1 MWRLGFFFHET
12 ALGLLSV
19 FIPLYVV
26 AATGLSGSL
35 VQLGIMTSAALFAGI
50 PASYFWG
57 YICDRTRRFKVY
69 ILLSFFS
76 LSMILFAFAFI
87 RNITL
92 FVVLYVVM
100 QMFHVAHE
108 SPKNVLVAE
117 HYSREEWQK
126 SYAHYEVLTETD
138 WLLGLLLGLLASV
151 FSLSSQNILLL
162 CSGLNVAAFVASL
175 FLVADPILIFERR
188 LVGIEKKVD
197 FTYRGVGA
205 ASQILDGYSPTISV
219 SQESFLAFGVALV
232 FFTLASSIF
241 FTPLPVF
248 FREQLDF
255 PVAMVFVVYMLN
267 SAGSIVG
274 YLVAGRRSATS
285 DARTQISGIVFLRSA
300 LIFLLVIVIQ
310 LAVATT
316 LLSELILVLLG
327 FAYAVYYVLT
337 LSLSMELIPPGK
349 NATFD
354 VLVGIGAASGS
365 FIGPFL
371 ANALGYLPEF
381 VVAGTLFFIAFLI
394 LIIFTK

>member
-26 AATGLSGSL
+26 AAAGLGGSL
-35 VQLGIMTSAALFAGI
+35 VHLGIMTSAALFAGI

-92 FVVLYVVM
+92 FVVLYVIM

-117 HYSREEWQK
+117 HYSRDEWQK
-126 SYAHYEVLTETD
+126 SYARYEVLTETG
-138 WLLGLLLGLLASV
+138 WFLGLLLGLLASV
-151 FSLSSQNILLL
+151 FSLSSQNILFL

-232 FFTLASSIF
+232 FFTLASSVF

-248 FREQLDF
+248 FREQLGF
-255 PVAMVFVVYMLN
+255 PVTMVFMVYMLN
-267 SAGSIVG
+267 SAGSIIG
-274 YLVAGRRSATS
+274 YLVAGRRSAVS
-285 DARTQISGIVFLRSA
+285 GARTQISGIVFLRSA

-316 LLSELILVLLG
+316 LLSELILILLG
-327 FAYAVYYVLT
+327 FAHAVFYILT

-381 VVAGTLFFIAFLI
+381 VVAGTIFFIAFLV
-394 LIIFTK
+394 LRIFTK